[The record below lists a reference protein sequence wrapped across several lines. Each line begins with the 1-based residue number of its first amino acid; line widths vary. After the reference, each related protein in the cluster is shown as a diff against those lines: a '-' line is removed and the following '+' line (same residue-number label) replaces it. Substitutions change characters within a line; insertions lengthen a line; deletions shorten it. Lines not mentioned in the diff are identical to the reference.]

1 MLLRHEDPAALDLSL
16 GRLRQLPEPAVSR
29 MVASLRSKGQLSPL
43 AVAEHEGRL
52 VLVDGFVRHLAA
64 QRLGLESVLV
74 EVVQVSAVQ
83 MKAQIYLR
91 NRERGLLLIEE
102 CRLVRELVEVD
113 RQSQVEVGD
122 LLERHKSW
130 VCRRLSLS
138 RQVSPHLLDDVA
150 LGLLGEGSLRK
161 LAQLPVRNQEELWA
175 VAQRDGLGSRDT
187 GELAEL
193 WQRAPDPESRGFL
206 LAHPREALERAR
218 TKPKPP
224 VDPRL
229 GAAGQELVAGLVSM
243 RRLCLRLL
251 RRLQDGLGEIPPE
264 GVIRIV
270 HARAQADEDCRLL
283 LHEVSAWTVKANGG
297 GER

>member
-1 MLLRHEDPAALDLSL
+1 MLLRREDPVALDLSL

-29 MVASLRSKGQLSPL
+29 MMASLRSKGQLSPL
-43 AVAEHEGRL
+43 AVAEHEDRL
-52 VLVDGFVRHLAA
+52 MLVDGFVRHLAA
-64 QRLGLESVLV
+64 QRLGLETVLV
-74 EVVQVSAVQ
+74 EVVRLSAVQ
-83 MKAQIYLR
+83 MKAQVYLR

-161 LAQLPVRNQEELWA
+161 LAQLPARNQDELWA
-175 VAQRDGLGSRDT
+175 VAQRDGLGSKDT

-218 TKPKPP
+218 KKPKPP

-229 GAAGQELVAGLVSM
+229 GAAGQELVAGLVSL

-264 GVIRIV
+264 GVTQIV
-270 HARAQADEDCRLL
+270 RARAQADEDSRLL
-283 LHEVSAWTVKANGG
+283 LHEVSAWTINASRG

>member
-1 MLLRHEDPAALDLSL
+1 MLLRREDPVALDLSL
-16 GRLRQLPEPAVSR
+16 GRLRQLPEPEVSR

-52 VLVDGFVRHLAA
+52 MLVDGFVRHLAA
-64 QRLGLESVLV
+64 RRLGLETVLV
-74 EVVQVSAVQ
+74 EVVQLSVVQ
-83 MKAQIYLR
+83 MKAQVYLR

-113 RQSQVEVGD
+113 RQSQAEVGG

-138 RQVSPHLLDDVA
+138 RQVSPHLLEDVA

-161 LAQLPVRNQEELWA
+161 LAQLPARNQEELWA

-206 LAHPREALERAR
+206 LAQPREALERAR
-218 TKPKPP
+218 SKPKPP

-229 GAAGQELVAGLVSM
+229 GAAGQELVAGLVSL

-251 RRLQDGLGEIPPE
+251 RRLQDGLGQLPPE
-264 GVIRIV
+264 GVAQIV
-270 HARAQADEDCRLL
+270 RARAQAEEDSRQL
-283 LHEVSAWTVKANGG
+283 LHEVSAWTVQAGQGG
-297 GER
+297 AR

>member
-1 MLLRHEDPAALDLSL
+1 MQLRREEPVALDLSL
-16 GRLRQLPEPAVSR
+16 GRLRQLPEPVVRR
-29 MVASLRSKGQLSPL
+29 MMESLRSKGQLSPL
-43 AVAEHEGRL
+43 VVAEHEGRL
-52 VLVDGFVRHLAA
+52 MLVDGFVRHLAA
-64 QRLGLESVLV
+64 TRLGLETVLV

-83 MKAQIYLR
+83 MKAQVYLR

-113 RQSQVEVGD
+113 RLSQVEVGD

-150 LGLLGEGSLRK
+150 LGLLGEGSLRR
-161 LAQLPVRNQEELWA
+161 LAQLPARNQEELWA
-175 VAQRDGLGSRDT
+175 VAQREGLGSRDT
-187 GELAEL
+187 GDLAEL

-206 LAHPREALERAR
+206 LAHPIEALERAR
-218 TKPKPP
+218 NKPVAP

-229 GAAGQELVAGLVSM
+229 GAAGQELLAGLVSM

-251 RRLQDGLGEIPPE
+251 RRLRDGLGELPPA
-264 GVIRIV
+264 GVAQIV
-270 HARAQADEDCRLL
+270 RARAQAEEDSRLL
-283 LHEVSAWTVKANGG
+283 LDEVSTWTAKSGG

>member
-1 MLLRHEDPAALDLSL
+1 MLLRREDPAALDRSL

-29 MVASLRSKGQLSPL
+29 MVASLRSKGQLAPL

-52 VLVDGFVRHLAA
+52 MLVDGFVRHLAA
-64 QRLGLESVLV
+64 QRLGLETVLV
-74 EVVQVSAVQ
+74 EVVQLSVVQ
-83 MKAQIYLR
+83 MKAQVYLR

-113 RQSQVEVGD
+113 RLSQVEVGD

-138 RQVSPHLLDDVA
+138 RQVSPHLLADVA

-161 LAQLPVRNQEELWA
+161 LAQLPARNQEELWA

-193 WQRAPDPESRGFL
+193 WQRAPDPEARGFL

-251 RRLQDGLGEIPPE
+251 RRLRDGLGELPPE
-264 GVIRIV
+264 GVAQIV
-270 HARAQADEDCRLL
+270 RARAQAEEDSRLL
-283 LHEVSAWTVKANGG
+283 LDEVSAWTVKTRG

>member
-1 MLLRHEDPAALDLSL
+1 MLLRREDPVALDLSL
-16 GRLRQLPEPAVSR
+16 GRLRQLPEPAVQR
-29 MVASLRSKGQLSPL
+29 MMSSLRSKGQLSPL
-43 AVAEHEGRL
+43 TVAEHEGRL
-52 VLVDGFVRHLAA
+52 MLVDGFVRHLAA
-64 QRLGLESVLV
+64 RRLGLETVLV
-74 EVVQVSAVQ
+74 EVVQLSAVQ
-83 MKAQIYLR
+83 MKAQVYLR

-113 RQSQVEVGD
+113 RLSQVEVGD

-138 RQVSPHLLDDVA
+138 RQVSPLLLDEVA
-150 LGLLGEGSLRK
+150 LGLLGEGSLRR
-161 LAQLPVRNQEELWA
+161 LAQLPARNQEELWA

-193 WQRAPDPESRGFL
+193 WQRAPDPESRSFL
-206 LAHPREALERAR
+206 LAHPRQALERAR
-218 TKPKPP
+218 KPPKPP

-229 GAAGQELVAGLVSM
+229 GAAGQELLAGLVSL

-251 RRLQDGLGEIPPE
+251 RRLRDGLGELPPE
-264 GVIRIV
+264 GVAQIV
-270 HARAQADEDCRLL
+270 RARAQAEEDSRML
-283 LHEVSAWTVKANGG
+283 LHEISAWTVKASG